1 MGWPHLNSCD
11 QAVVTTLSHY
21 LTVHHGQRQLATQDA
36 ELRTWLPPRKS
47 CSRSKKKKHR
57 IPAESSASKQT
68 TANPLINSA
77 IMIRPTTG
85 PSEGTLPSSKDE
97 PLCLMPA
104 ENPPLQVGLPAA
116 TRASHA
122 PSMTLCGQDQEAV
135 IHPAFRVNNCL
146 SDVNDCLSDIAQ
158 PEMEEQVSEDPGKC
172 VFLTRYKPVFLGN
185 LTCRIPEGLCRFCDE
200 RLPHPQSARLAALG
214 TSLVRRREVA
224 RRYSRVN
231 PLALHLPLDD
241 PPAQTDRS
249 QSNSVPGSRQTT
261 AIIPMGIKQG
271 WPTQIDFSKLSK
283 SVPATSIDHPAQK
296 HTNHLSD
303 RRVEKLADHLWAVI
317 HKAVASDFWEPA
329 LSKWRTLGRTKCMS
343 IFHEMDSFDTELPGY
358 YGYQGFQLI
367 YQQLVYMFLKST
379 LETVTRLAH
388 PLDPEYLL
396 RKVLMPEAALC
407 LIGQDMSLPMSHP
420 KVRATLEQSREFGNA
435 MYPDE

>member
-1 MGWPHLNSCD
+1 MGKGSLLRKM
-11 QAVVTTLSHY
+11 LSFEFAIED
-21 LTVHHGQRQLATQDA
+21 VAS
-36 ELRTWLPPRKS
+36 PRKS
-47 CSRSKKKKHR
+47 RSRSQKKKHR

-68 TANPLINSA
+68 TADSPSSTLPSS
-77 IMIRPTTG
+77 IRPTTG

-122 PSMTLCGQDQEAV
+122 PVDIKMQMQAELKIRGMTLCGQDQEAV

-158 PEMEEQVSEDPGKC
+158 PEMEEQVSEDP
-172 VFLTRYKPVFLGN
+172 
-185 LTCRIPEGLCRFCDE
+185 EGLCRFCDE
-200 RLPHPQSARLAALG
+200 QLPHPQSARLAALG

-231 PLALHLPLDD
+231 PLALHLPFRVTADYCRLH
-241 PPAQTDRS
+241 QTEI
-249 QSNSVPGSRQTT
+249 Q
-261 AIIPMGIKQG
+261 IIPMGIKQG

-329 LSKWRTLGRTKCMS
+329 LNASLPIS
-343 IFHEMDSFDTELPGY
+343 IIS

>member
-1 MGWPHLNSCD
+1 MGKGSLLRKM
-11 QAVVTTLSHY
+11 LSFEFAIED
-21 LTVHHGQRQLATQDA
+21 VA
-36 ELRTWLPPRKS
+36 PPRKS

-68 TANPLINSA
+68 TANSPSSTLPSL
-77 IMIRPTTG
+77 IRPTTG

-104 ENPPLQVGLPAA
+104 ENPPL
-116 TRASHA
+116 
-122 PSMTLCGQDQEAV
+122 QDQEAV

-158 PEMEEQVSEDPGKC
+158 PEMEEQVSED
-172 VFLTRYKPVFLGN
+172 
-185 LTCRIPEGLCRFCDE
+185 PEGLCRFCDE

-231 PLALHLPLDD
+231 PLALHLPFPVTADYCRLH
-241 PPAQTDRS
+241 QTEI
-249 QSNSVPGSRQTT
+249 Q
-261 AIIPMGIKQG
+261 IIPMGIKQG

-303 RRVEKLADHLWAVI
+303 RRVEKLADHLWA
-317 HKAVASDFWEPA
+317 
-329 LSKWRTLGRTKCMS
+329 
-343 IFHEMDSFDTELPGY
+343 
-358 YGYQGFQLI
+358 
-367 YQQLVYMFLKST
+367 LVYMFLKST

-396 RKVLMPEAALC
+396 RKGLMPEAALC
-407 LIGQDMSLPMSHP
+407 LIGLDMSLPMSHP

>member
-1 MGWPHLNSCD
+1 M
-11 QAVVTTLSHY
+11 LSFEFAIED
-21 LTVHHGQRQLATQDA
+21 VAS
-36 ELRTWLPPRKS
+36 PRKS
-47 CSRSKKKKHR
+47 RSRSKKKKHR

-68 TANPLINSA
+68 TADSPSSTLPSS
-77 IMIRPTTG
+77 IRPTTG

-104 ENPPLQVGLPAA
+104 ENPPL
-116 TRASHA
+116 
-122 PSMTLCGQDQEAV
+122 QDQEAV

-158 PEMEEQVSEDPGKC
+158 PEMEEQVSEDP
-172 VFLTRYKPVFLGN
+172 
-185 LTCRIPEGLCRFCDE
+185 EGLCRFCDE

-224 RRYSRVN
+224 RRYSRFPVT
-231 PLALHLPLDD
+231 ADYCRLH
-241 PPAQTDRS
+241 QTEI
-249 QSNSVPGSRQTT
+249 Q
-261 AIIPMGIKQG
+261 IIPMGIKQG

-329 LSKWRTLGRTKCMS
+329 LNASLPIS
-343 IFHEMDSFDTELPGY
+343 IIS

>member
-1 MGWPHLNSCD
+1 MGKGSLLRKM
-11 QAVVTTLSHY
+11 LSFEFAIED
-21 LTVHHGQRQLATQDA
+21 VAS
-36 ELRTWLPPRKS
+36 PRKS
-47 CSRSKKKKHR
+47 RSRSKKKKHR

-68 TANPLINSA
+68 TADSPSSTLPSL
-77 IMIRPTTG
+77 IRPTTG

-122 PSMTLCGQDQEAV
+122 PVDIKMQMQAELKIRGMTLCGQDQEAV

-158 PEMEEQVSEDPGKC
+158 PEMEEQVSED
-172 VFLTRYKPVFLGN
+172 
-185 LTCRIPEGLCRFCDE
+185 PEGLCRFCDE

-231 PLALHLPLDD
+231 PLALHLPFPVTADYCRLH
-241 PPAQTDRS
+241 QTEI
-249 QSNSVPGSRQTT
+249 Q
-261 AIIPMGIKQG
+261 IIPMGIKQG

-329 LSKWRTLGRTKCMS
+329 L
-343 IFHEMDSFDTELPGY
+343 
-358 YGYQGFQLI
+358 
-367 YQQLVYMFLKST
+367 
-379 LETVTRLAH
+379 
-388 PLDPEYLL
+388 
-396 RKVLMPEAALC
+396 
-407 LIGQDMSLPMSHP
+407 
-420 KVRATLEQSREFGNA
+420 
-435 MYPDE
+435 

>member
-1 MGWPHLNSCD
+1 WPHLNSCD

-21 LTVHHGQRQLATQDA
+21 LTFAIEDVA
-36 ELRTWLPPRKS
+36 PPRKS

-68 TANPLINSA
+68 TANSPSSTLPSL
-77 IMIRPTTG
+77 IRPTTG

-104 ENPPLQVGLPAA
+104 E
-116 TRASHA
+116 
-122 PSMTLCGQDQEAV
+122 DQEAV

-158 PEMEEQVSEDPGKC
+158 PEMEEQVSED
-172 VFLTRYKPVFLGN
+172 
-185 LTCRIPEGLCRFCDE
+185 PEGLCRFCDE

-231 PLALHLPLDD
+231 PLALHLPFPVTADYCRLH
-241 PPAQTDRS
+241 QTEI
-249 QSNSVPGSRQTT
+249 Q
-261 AIIPMGIKQG
+261 IIPMGIKQG

-329 LSKWRTLGRTKCMS
+329 LRVLT
-343 IFHEMDSFDTELPGY
+343 DLPTARLY
-358 YGYQGFQLI
+358 
-367 YQQLVYMFLKST
+367 ST

-396 RKVLMPEAALC
+396 RKGLMPEAALC
-407 LIGQDMSLPMSHP
+407 LIGLDMSLPMSHP

>member
-1 MGWPHLNSCD
+1 M
-11 QAVVTTLSHY
+11 LSFEFAIED
-21 LTVHHGQRQLATQDA
+21 VA
-36 ELRTWLPPRKS
+36 PPRKS

-68 TANPLINSA
+68 TANSPSSTLPSL
-77 IMIRPTTG
+77 IRPTTG

-104 ENPPLQVGLPAA
+104 ENPPL
-116 TRASHA
+116 
-122 PSMTLCGQDQEAV
+122 QDQEAV

-158 PEMEEQVSEDPGKC
+158 PEMEEQVSEDP
-172 VFLTRYKPVFLGN
+172 
-185 LTCRIPEGLCRFCDE
+185 EGLCRFCDE

-224 RRYSRVN
+224 RRYSRFPVT
-231 PLALHLPLDD
+231 ADYCRLH
-241 PPAQTDRS
+241 QTEI
-249 QSNSVPGSRQTT
+249 Q
-261 AIIPMGIKQG
+261 IIPMGIKQG

-329 LSKWRTLGRTKCMS
+329 LSKWRTLGQTKCMS
-343 IFHEMDSFDTELPGY
+343 IFHEMDSFDTELPG
-358 YGYQGFQLI
+358 
-367 YQQLVYMFLKST
+367 
-379 LETVTRLAH
+379 
-388 PLDPEYLL
+388 
-396 RKVLMPEAALC
+396 
-407 LIGQDMSLPMSHP
+407 
-420 KVRATLEQSREFGNA
+420 
-435 MYPDE
+435 